1 MHAMRILFCLQLPD
15 PTSFAAGSSPK
26 AAIIPF
32 SWIPRINCLRYL
44 GVPVHRSVMFGD
56 NESVV
61 TSSTIP
67 HSQLNK
73 RWTALSCHRVREAIA
88 ANVFD
93 FWHIP
98 GPENPADVLSK
109 HWATTRYRMSS
120 ALCSSGAAIP
130 RIVFP
135 SAERGACF
143 ECFTIG
149 NSVPPHSVE
158 RGATIVSLD
167 GS

>member
-1 MHAMRILFCLQLPD
+1 M
-15 PTSFAAGSSPK
+15 
-26 AAIIPF
+26 
-32 SWIPRINCLRYL
+32 RYL

-73 RWTALSCHRVREAIA
+73 RWTALSSIA

-109 HWATTRYRMSS
+109 HWVCNKVSDVLRPV
-120 ALCSSGAAIP
+120 LFWSGDAKD
-130 RIVFP
+130 
-135 SAERGACF
+135 
-143 ECFTIG
+143 
-149 NSVPPHSVE
+149 SVPL
-158 RGATIVSLD
+158 R
-167 GS
+167 